1 MRNIQNIT
9 LYITLILLL
18 LNGCAAKPVA
28 KKMVVT
34 SYCGCGDCCG
44 WERGRWKYLKLNFWN
59 KYVSAGRN
67 KGKPYSGRTASGT
80 YPREP
85 YPGLFSRDSVKHPWM
100 IPVRIVFF
108 PWLFMPKEGTIAADT
123 KYYPFGTRIHVPGY
137 GWGVVEDRGGAIKGP
152 ERLDIYMDSHDDALA
167 WGKQTIYV
175 TIKRK

>member
-1 MRNIQNIT
+1 MLR
-9 LYITLILLL
+9 YITPMMLVFLLMS
-18 LNGCAAKPVA
+18 GCATKPVS
-28 KKMVVT
+28 KRMVIT
-34 SYCGCGDCCG
+34 SYCGCGYCCG

-67 KGKPYSGRTASGT
+67 EGKPYSGKTASGT

-85 YPGLFSRDSVKHPWM
+85 YPGLFSWDSVKRPWM

-108 PWLFMPKEGTIAADT
+108 PWLFMSKEGTIAADT
-123 KYYPFGTRIHVPGY
+123 KYYPFGTRINVPGY

-152 ERLDIYMDSHDDALA
+152 ERLDLYMYSHDDALA
-167 WGKQTIYV
+167 WGKKTIFV